1 MKKLVIMMMAVI
13 MGVMLIACG
22 SSSGGNSS
30 NSSSANNSNTTAV
43 NNNGSNSTQ
52 NSASDTKADDN
63 SIKQEQTGAI
73 NNTEAN
79 GSKILVAYFSATHTT
94 EGVAKKIA
102 DNAGADIYE
111 IKPADPYTSA
121 DLNYNDKNSRS
132 TKEMNDASARPAISG
147 NVTDMSQYSLI
158 FVGYPIWWGEAPRI
172 INTFLESYDL
182 TGKTIIPFCTS
193 GGSGLGNS
201 GKNLSKSASGAVIK
215 DGKAFTG
222 STSDSEIKSW
232 VDSLNIK

>member
-1 MKKLVIMMMAVI
+1 MKKLVIMVI
-13 MGVMLIACG
+13 TVMMGVMLIACG
-22 SSSGGNSS
+22 SNSD
-30 NSSSANNSNTTAV
+30 NSSANNSTTTAV

-63 SIKQEQTGAI
+63 SIKQEQTATD

-102 DNAGADIYE
+102 DNTGADIYE
-111 IKPADPYTSA
+111 IKPTEPYTSA

-132 TKEMNDASARPAISG
+132 TKEMNDSSARPAISG

>member
-1 MKKLVIMMMAVI
+1 MKKLVIMIITVM

-22 SSSGGNSS
+22 SSSGSSSDNSS
-30 NSSSANNSNTTAV
+30 VNNSNTTEV
-43 NNNGSNSTQ
+43 NNNDSNNTQ
-52 NSASDTKADDN
+52 NSVSDTKADDN
-63 SIKQEQTGAI
+63 SIKQEQTATD

-201 GKNLSKSASGAVIK
+201 GKNLSKSASGAVIN